1 MQYLTLSQRWWQ
13 TDGCTQE
20 ELLWVMW
27 SAVGCS
33 YTWSPLKE
41 LLAGVIFVEDN
52 LNEAETVFFF
62 LCCRYSRYQ
71 ICLCLHLQKQPTK
84 FPSFKHPEDA
94 KGTREVS
101 RFQISK
107 NWCEAAKRTDS
118 DQKLL
123 TQKKGAQCASSVW
136 SFFFFFF
143 CCLCSCAIL
152 WWWYQLAYIH
162 TLYVNS
168 FPSPL
173 WKASISPV

>member
-1 MQYLTLSQRWWQ
+1 MSFAFCSSLKMSNYCMQSLKTYFGIYRFKNQQEDDRKIPTFAFWKLEYKKPICFCAPTGLIKIPLHCSMSCPGHLFAPSLKFLRITTALSQRWWQ

-71 ICLCLHLQKQPTK
+71 ICLCLHL
-84 FPSFKHPEDA
+84 
-94 KGTREVS
+94 V
-101 RFQISK
+101 
-107 NWCEAAKRTDS
+107 CE
-118 DQKLL
+118 
-123 TQKKGAQCASSVW
+123 
-136 SFFFFFF
+136 
-143 CCLCSCAIL
+143 
-152 WWWYQLAYIH
+152 
-162 TLYVNS
+162 
-168 FPSPL
+168 
-173 WKASISPV
+173 